1 MPARAS
7 RCSWD
12 TSAEG
17 EMRVMRRAA
26 LRLHRSRRL
35 LSDAD
40 RPDQTTLAYS
50 MAGRMQHKKSSWSTR
65 AYQMSSKLTKPNILH
80 NVKIEKIP
88 GSCPGINKISP

>member
-1 MPARAS
+1 MPARGS

-50 MAGRMQHKKSSWSTR
+50 MAGHAAQGKFTEHQSIQSLVETLKETNLGGS
-65 AYQMSSKLTKPNILH
+65 LGD
-80 NVKIEKIP
+80 NVSNVVGP
-88 GSCPGINKISP
+88 C